1 MAATWRDEAR
11 DVKAAND
18 IHTTGQSATTQVAHS
33 THLQGA
39 LVDSSRQSNFS
50 LFCVEVM
57 LLPYLESECSLLLVT
72 CSCVSS
78 APWVQFLFL

>member
-1 MAATWRDEAR
+1 MAATWWDEAR

-18 IHTTGQSATTQVAHS
+18 IHTTGQSATTQVSHS

-50 LFCVEVM
+50 LFFFALNGVM
-57 LLPYLESECSLLLVT
+57 LLPNPESEC
-72 CSCVSS
+72 CS
-78 APWVQFLFL
+78 